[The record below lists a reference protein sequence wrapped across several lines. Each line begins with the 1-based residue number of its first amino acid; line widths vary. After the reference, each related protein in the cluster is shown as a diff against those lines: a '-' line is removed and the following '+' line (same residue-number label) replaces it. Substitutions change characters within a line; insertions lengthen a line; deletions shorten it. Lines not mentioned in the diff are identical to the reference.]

1 MEEKIE
7 LWICLI
13 IKCKEDKLK
22 ILDGKYISSVI
33 RSEIKAEVERNSPAR
48 PHLCAILIGDN
59 GASRTYVN
67 AKVKA
72 CEEVGFKSTLLQY
85 DDISEIDLLKK
96 IDEINN
102 DKNIDGLIVQLP
114 LPKHID
120 ENKITLAVKPA
131 KDVDG
136 FHPVNMGKMMLGL
149 DSMIPATPAGIIEL
163 IKRYKIET
171 LGKKCVVVGRSNIVG
186 LPISVLLG
194 KNKYPG
200 NCTVTLTHSKSKNL
214 KEICASADILIVA
227 LGIANFIKS
236 DMVKK
241 NCVII
246 DVGISRVKSD
256 KTKSGWKLLG
266 DVDFENVKDKCDY
279 ITPVPGGVGPMT
291 IAMLLANTLKA
302 AKKEN
307 KY

>member
-33 RSEIKAEVERNSPAR
+33 RNEIKTEVERNSPTR

-72 CEEVGFKSTLLQY
+72 CEEVGFKSTLLHY
-85 DDISEIDLLKK
+85 DDISELDLLDK
-96 IDEINN
+96 IEEINN

-186 LPISVLLG
+186 LPISVLLA

-227 LGIANFIKS
+227 LGVANFIKS

-307 KY
+307 KF

>member
-33 RSEIKAEVERNSPAR
+33 RSEIKTEVERNSPAR

-72 CEEVGFKSTLLQY
+72 CEEVGFKSTLLHY
-85 DDISEIDLLKK
+85 DDISELDLLKK
-96 IDEINN
+96 IEEINN

-291 IAMLLANTLKA
+291 IAMLLTNTLKA
-302 AKKEN
+302 AKKKN

>member
-1 MEEKIE
+1 MEAKIE

-33 RSEIKAEVERNSPAR
+33 RSEIKTEVERNSPTR
-48 PHLCAILIGDN
+48 PHLCAILVGDN

-85 DDISEIDLLKK
+85 DDISELDLLKK
-96 IDEINN
+96 IEEINN

-227 LGIANFIKS
+227 LGVANFIKS

>member
-22 ILDGKYISSVI
+22 ILDGKYISYVI
-33 RSEIKAEVERNSPAR
+33 RSEIKTEVERNSPAR

-72 CEEVGFKSTLLQY
+72 CEEVGFKSTLLHY
-85 DDISEIDLLKK
+85 DDISELDLLKK
-96 IDEINN
+96 IEEINN

>member
-33 RSEIKAEVERNSPAR
+33 RSEIKTEVERNSPAR

-72 CEEVGFKSTLLQY
+72 CEEVGFKSTLLHY
-85 DDISEIDLLKK
+85 DDISELDLLKK
-96 IDEINN
+96 IEEINN

-266 DVDFENVKDKCDY
+266 DVDFEKVKDKCDY

>member
-33 RSEIKAEVERNSPAR
+33 RSEIKTEVERNSPAR

-72 CEEVGFKSTLLQY
+72 CEEVGFKSTLLHY
-85 DDISEIDLLKK
+85 DDISELYLLKK
-96 IDEINN
+96 IEEINN

-186 LPISVLLG
+186 LPISVLLA

-246 DVGISRVKSD
+246 DVGISRVKSE

>member
-1 MEEKIE
+1 MEEKID

-33 RSEIKAEVERNSPAR
+33 RSEIKTEVERNSPAR

-72 CEEVGFKSTLLQY
+72 CEEVGFKSTLLHY
-85 DDISEIDLLKK
+85 DDISELDLLKK
-96 IDEINN
+96 IEEINN

-227 LGIANFIKS
+227 LGVANFIKS

-291 IAMLLANTLKA
+291 IAMLLDNTLKA

>member
-1 MEEKIE
+1 MEAKIE

-33 RSEIKAEVERNSPAR
+33 RNEIKTEVERNSPTR

-72 CEEVGFKSTLLQY
+72 CEEVGFKSTLLHY
-85 DDISEIDLLKK
+85 DDISELDLLKK
-96 IDEINN
+96 IEEINN

-186 LPISVLLG
+186 LPISVLLA

-227 LGIANFIKS
+227 LGVANFIKS

-307 KY
+307 KF

>member
-1 MEEKIE
+1 MEAKIE

-33 RSEIKAEVERNSPAR
+33 RNEIKTEVERNSPTR

-72 CEEVGFKSTLLQY
+72 CEEVGFKSTLLHY
-85 DDISEIDLLKK
+85 DDISELDLLEK
-96 IDEINN
+96 IEEINN

-136 FHPVNMGKMMLGL
+136 FHPVNMGKMMLGF

-186 LPISVLLG
+186 LPISVLLA

-214 KEICASADILIVA
+214 KEICGSADILIVA
-227 LGIANFIKS
+227 LGVANFIKS

-307 KY
+307 KF

>member
-33 RSEIKAEVERNSPAR
+33 RSEIKTEVERNSPAR
-48 PHLCAILIGDN
+48 PHLCAILIRDN

-72 CEEVGFKSTLLQY
+72 CEEVGFKSTLLHY
-85 DDISEIDLLKK
+85 DDISELDLLKK
-96 IDEINN
+96 IEEINN

>member
-1 MEEKIE
+1 MEAKIE

-33 RSEIKAEVERNSPAR
+33 RSEIKTEVERNSPAR

-72 CEEVGFKSTLLQY
+72 CEEVGFKSTLLHY
-85 DDISEIDLLKK
+85 DDISELDLLKK
-96 IDEINN
+96 IED
-102 DKNIDGLIVQLP
+102 
-114 LPKHID
+114 
-120 ENKITLAVKPA
+120 KITLAVKPA

-186 LPISVLLG
+186 LPISVLLA

-246 DVGISRVKSD
+246 DVGISRVKSN

-307 KY
+307 KF

>member
-33 RSEIKAEVERNSPAR
+33 RSEIKTEVERNSPAR

-72 CEEVGFKSTLLQY
+72 CEEVGFKSTLLHY
-85 DDISEIDLLKK
+85 DDISELDLLKK
-96 IDEINN
+96 IEEINN

-241 NCVII
+241 KCVII

>member
-33 RSEIKAEVERNSPAR
+33 RSEIKTEVERNSPAR

-72 CEEVGFKSTLLQY
+72 CEEVGFKSTLLHY
-85 DDISEIDLLKK
+85 DDISELDLLDK
-96 IDEINN
+96 IEEINN

-186 LPISVLLG
+186 LPISVLLA

-227 LGIANFIKS
+227 LGVANFIKS

-307 KY
+307 KF

>member
-1 MEEKIE
+1 MEVKIE

-33 RSEIKAEVERNSPAR
+33 RNEIKTEVERNSPTR

-72 CEEVGFKSTLLQY
+72 CEEVGFKSTLLHY
-85 DDISEIDLLKK
+85 DDISELDLLDK
-96 IDEINN
+96 IEEINN

-186 LPISVLLG
+186 LPISVLLA

-227 LGIANFIKS
+227 LGVANFIKS

>member
-33 RSEIKAEVERNSPAR
+33 RNEIKTEVERNSPTR

-72 CEEVGFKSTLLQY
+72 CEEVGFKSTLLHY
-85 DDISEIDLLKK
+85 DDISELDLLKK
-96 IDEINN
+96 IEEINN

-200 NCTVTLTHSKSKNL
+200 NCTVT
-214 KEICASADILIVA
+214 
-227 LGIANFIKS
+227 
-236 DMVKK
+236 
-241 NCVII
+241 
-246 DVGISRVKSD
+246 
-256 KTKSGWKLLG
+256 
-266 DVDFENVKDKCDY
+266 
-279 ITPVPGGVGPMT
+279 
-291 IAMLLANTLKA
+291 
-302 AKKEN
+302 
-307 KY
+307 

>member
-33 RSEIKAEVERNSPAR
+33 RSEIKTEVERNSPAR

-72 CEEVGFKSTLLQY
+72 CEEVGFKSTLLHY
-85 DDISEIDLLKK
+85 DDISELDLLKK
-96 IDEINN
+96 IEEINN

-186 LPISVLLG
+186 LPISVLLA

-266 DVDFENVKDKCDY
+266 DVDYENVKDKCDY